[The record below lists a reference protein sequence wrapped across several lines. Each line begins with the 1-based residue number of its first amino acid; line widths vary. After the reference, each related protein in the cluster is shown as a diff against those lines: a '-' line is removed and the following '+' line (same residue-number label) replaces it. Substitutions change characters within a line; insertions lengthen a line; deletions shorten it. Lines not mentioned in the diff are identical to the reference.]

1 MAMTPR
7 DPINQACIDA
17 AKEMPG
23 AKADQSDGRS
33 PDSEAVKTAQQP
45 TQGTPLAPSRLPG
58 YRK

>member
-7 DPINQACIDA
+7 DPINQASIDA
-17 AKEMPG
+17 AKEMAG

-33 PDSEAVKTAQQP
+33 PDSEAVKAAQQP
-45 TQGTPLAPSRLPG
+45 TQGTPLAPNRLPG